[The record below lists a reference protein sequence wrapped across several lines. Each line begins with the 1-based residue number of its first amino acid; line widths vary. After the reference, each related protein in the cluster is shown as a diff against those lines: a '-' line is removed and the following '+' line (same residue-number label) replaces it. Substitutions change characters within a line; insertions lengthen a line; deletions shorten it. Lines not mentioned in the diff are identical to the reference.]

1 MPEPAA
7 SSIILLEMNDTKG
20 KAVGMTMK
28 LIKLPLKVL
37 ALPFI
42 LVFALAVVLVKA
54 ANNLSSYVMGPL
66 ILFILGCGI
75 YSAIQQMWRSVA
87 ILAVLEVFCL
97 AVMFFA
103 VVIESTLDGMKDSLL
118 SFIHS

>member
-1 MPEPAA
+1 M
-7 SSIILLEMNDTKG
+7 
-20 KAVGMTMK
+20 MK
-28 LIKLPLKVL
+28 LIKFPLKVL

-42 LVFALAVVLVKA
+42 FIFALAAVLVKA
-54 ANNLSSYVMGPL
+54 VNNFSSYVMGPL

>member
-1 MPEPAA
+1 M
-7 SSIILLEMNDTKG
+7 M
-20 KAVGMTMK
+20 MK
-28 LIKLPLKVL
+28 FIKLPLKVL

-42 LVFALAVVLVKA
+42 FVFTLAAVLVKA
-54 ANNLSSYVMGPL
+54 VNNLSSYVMGPL

-87 ILAVLEVFCL
+87 ILAVLEVFFL

-103 VVIESTLDGMKDSLL
+103 VVIESTLDGMKESLL

>member
-1 MPEPAA
+1 
-7 SSIILLEMNDTKG
+7 MNDTKG

-42 LVFALAVVLVKA
+42 FVFALAAVLVKA
-54 ANNLSSYVMGPL
+54 VNNLSSYVMGPL

-87 ILAVLEVFCL
+87 ILAVLEVF
-97 AVMFFA
+97 
-103 VVIESTLDGMKDSLL
+103 
-118 SFIHS
+118 

>member
-1 MPEPAA
+1 M
-7 SSIILLEMNDTKG
+7 
-20 KAVGMTMK
+20 MK
-28 LIKLPLKVL
+28 LIKFPLKVL

-42 LVFALAVVLVKA
+42 FIFALAAVLVKA
-54 ANNLSSYVMGPL
+54 VNNLSSYVMGPL

-97 AVMFFA
+97 AVMFCA
-103 VVIESTLDGMKDSLL
+103 VVIESTLDGMKESLL

>member
-1 MPEPAA
+1 
-7 SSIILLEMNDTKG
+7 MNDTKG